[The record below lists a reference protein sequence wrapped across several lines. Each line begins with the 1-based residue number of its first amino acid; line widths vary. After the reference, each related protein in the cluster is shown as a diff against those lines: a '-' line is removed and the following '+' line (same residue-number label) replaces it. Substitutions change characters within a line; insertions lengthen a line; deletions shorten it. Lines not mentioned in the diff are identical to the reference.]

1 MIWLGTAKV
10 FSPLASATRII
21 GWDITRTAPWQG
33 MASVFPGVGR
43 EFMPSLDEGSFLL
56 MPTSMP
62 HAGVDQNHRVVQ
74 QLDMRVSA
82 IPEVE
87 MVVGKMGR
95 AETALDP
102 APISMYENIINYRPE
117 FEVDEKGHRHSLQ
130 GGSERAFHPHYRRY
144 ALAGRSADAAHSIA
158 AH

>member
-1 MIWLGTAKV
+1 MCIRDSLWRPLGVERSLTLNFLFVGSWIALILSVFWLIQHSYERILHWCLRNKRAFLSIPLLIVLFGAMIWLGTAKV

-74 QLDMRVSA
+74 QPVSYTHLTL
-82 IPEVE
+82 P
-87 MVVGKMGR
+87 
-95 AETALDP
+95 TSAL
-102 APISMYENIINYRPE
+102 
-117 FEVDEKGHRHSLQ
+117 V
-130 GGSERAFHPHYRRY
+130 
-144 ALAGRSADAAHSIA
+144 
-158 AH
+158 